1 MRSTSVYQREVCV
14 IFLGGKRR
22 FEVVSDVC
30 CRTNRDFCFGVV
42 QAKLLA
48 RRRYDAAGRAGEYE
62 HDASGELPH
71 YVLLGEHVCRSQC
84 AWKSDRCELQINLVA
99 LDDSDR
105 METDILGG
113 TRESKDSTEDLGAVH
128 RRGARDG
135 VCTPRGVCAPQT
147 LISSVVSAAA
157 PAGMVALSATL
168 LAQAL
173 IANASKCSPMPQ
185 PPRGT
190 LCEAATSASSGSSDT
205 SSGRPRAAA

>member
-1 MRSTSVYQREVCV
+1 M

-105 METDILGG
+105 METDHKL
-113 TRESKDSTEDLGAVH
+113 DLH
-128 RRGARDG
+128 R
-135 VCTPRGVCAPQT
+135 T
-147 LISSVVSAAA
+147 LAEQKQR
-157 PAGMVALSATL
+157 LFDYF
-168 LAQAL
+168 L
-173 IANASKCSPMPQ
+173 ITWERRIINIPM
-185 PPRGT
+185 
-190 LCEAATSASSGSSDT
+190 S
-205 SSGRPRAAA
+205 PRARL